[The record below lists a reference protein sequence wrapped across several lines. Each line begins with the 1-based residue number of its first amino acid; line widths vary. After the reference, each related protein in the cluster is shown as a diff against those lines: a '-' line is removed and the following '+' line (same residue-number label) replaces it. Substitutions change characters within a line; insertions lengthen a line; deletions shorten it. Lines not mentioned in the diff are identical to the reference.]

1 MDQRAMEY
9 ADPAL
14 LEAYPGMRL
23 SPEDRAMVD
32 QSTAP
37 VVEILQRPDLII
49 HALGESL
56 SVIVTAI
63 FEEVAHATGPET
75 ALAVARSLGRRHGE
89 RNLRRFLENRGLPGG
104 ARSFCEYEDYGHALR
119 GPRHVQALFA
129 THDDTTVVVHRSD
142 CLYFCGRRG
151 TPNPYIEALEAGMY
165 EGYAAADPLLER
177 VENPRCL
184 CKGDPDGCEHRF
196 VFRRSDGDPAA

>member
-1 MDQRAMEY
+1 MEPMEY

-14 LEAYPGMRL
+14 LEAYPAMQL
-23 SPEDRAMVD
+23 SAADRAKIQD
-32 QSTAP
+32 STAS

-49 HALGESL
+49 HALGESI
-56 SVIVTAI
+56 SVIVTALL
-63 FEEVAHATGPET
+63 EQVAEVTSPQT
-75 ALAVARSLGRRHGE
+75 AIAVARGLGRQHGE

-129 THDDTTVVVHRSD
+129 RSDETTVVVQRSD

-151 TPNPYIEALEAGMY
+151 KRSPYIEALEAGMY

-184 CKGDPDGCEHRF
+184 CKGDADGCEHRF
-196 VFRRSDGDPAA
+196 VFRPAPT